1 MKRIVWIGILFLL
14 ALTACDGTTRE
25 ARRMVKCAEQLAD
38 TLPDSAARL
47 IDSVLRMPV
56 SFGERERM
64 DMALL
69 QAEALFGE
77 RGQEI
82 SPVMD
87 DDFFDEHAY
96 ISTSPELERAAVY
109 YAKKKQYAKAA
120 HAALYS
126 GFVQQHYDEKEAA
139 MRSFKE
145 AERYGKM
152 VCDSLTVAR
161 AEYRMG
167 RMLYYEGRVLDAIA
181 LLKDSDHGFEHHI
194 IEKAIV
200 KNMMAVCHLVLGNYE
215 DAELCLQQSL
225 MYAGK
230 KQFNKIGRKALN
242 NYAVLYQL
250 QGEYDSAIKCLR
262 SVANKPNLGHS
273 DLLLYVNL
281 CDIFAELHEFDSAA
295 VYFRRIDSLLPNA
308 QVKNETKVTAYI
320 LLSKFAESQ
329 DNDSLAL
336 FYRKQY
342 EEWLNKVRD
351 EREQY
356 YVYGIQQKYDY
367 GAIQNTMSQRIIR
380 RQRLAIILSIVVVL
394 ALMAFVI
401 SQIRLSKI
409 RKQEAEIKA
418 CLLRFMKQNEELA
431 KQSEDAKKVHHDL
444 EQQNQEKEEAFQ
456 ILAYQAEEYKNAFE
470 ASDKK
475 LSKALLKEQQ
485 IMQKMAAYLGNKSET
500 ALFDALRYSVFGND
514 EYWDAMT
521 KTFDKQFPGM
531 RKELAKRHPDLTEIE
546 QKILLLS
553 YVDASREDTAL
564 ILDIS
569 IFMVDKLRTS
579 VKKKMAAKASSDNI
593 NA

>member
-14 ALTACDGTTRE
+14 ALTACDRPTRE

-96 ISTSPELERAAVY
+96 ISTSPELERAAAY

-145 AERYGKM
+145 AEQYGKM
-152 VCDSLTVAR
+152 VDDSLTVAR
-161 AEYRMG
+161 AEYWMG

-225 MYAGK
+225 IYAGK
-230 KQFNKIGRKALN
+230 KHFNKIGRKALN

-351 EREQY
+351 EREQN

-409 RKQEAEIKA
+409 RKQEAEANANLFHFMQQNKA
-418 CLLRFMKQNEELA
+418 LVESNKEKDLKVLDATQQLSDLLYAKLMAMQKLDYCLKTPKDKIALK
-431 KQSEDAKKVHHDL
+431 DL
-444 EQQNQEKEEAFQ
+444 EKEVFGGGDHWEAVKEVFDS
-456 ILAYQAEEYKNAFE
+456 LYPSLWETLELKYPTMDE
-470 ASDKK
+470 MERRVCMLSHLK
-475 LSKALLKEQQ
+475 LSRLDEATLLG
-485 IMQKMAAYLGNKSET
+485 IST
-500 ALFDALRYSVFGND
+500 SV
-514 EYWDAMT
+514 
-521 KTFDKQFPGM
+521 
-531 RKELAKRHPDLTEIE
+531 L
-546 QKILLLS
+546 
-553 YVDASREDTAL
+553 
-564 ILDIS
+564 
-569 IFMVDKLRTS
+569 DKLRTKVRKTLVQDKTNS
-579 VKKKMAAKASSDNI
+579 
-593 NA
+593 

>member
-1 MKRIVWIGILFLL
+1 ML

-25 ARRMVKCAEQLAD
+25 ARRMVKRAEQLAD

-96 ISTSPELERAAVY
+96 ISTSPELERAAAY

-145 AERYGKM
+145 TEQYGKM
-152 VCDSLTVAR
+152 VDDSLTVAR
-161 AEYRMG
+161 AEYWMG

-230 KQFNKIGRKALN
+230 KHFNKIGRKALN

-351 EREQY
+351 EREQN

-367 GAIQNTMSQRIIR
+367 GALQNTMSQRIIR

-401 SQIRLSKI
+401 SQIRLAKI
-409 RKQEAEIKA
+409 RKQEAEANANLFHFMQQNKA
-418 CLLRFMKQNEELA
+418 LVESNKEKDLKVLDATQQLSDLLYAKLMAMQKLDYCLKTPKDKIALK
-431 KQSEDAKKVHHDL
+431 DL
-444 EQQNQEKEEAFQ
+444 EKEVFGGGDHWEAV
-456 ILAYQAEEYKNAFE
+456 KE
-470 ASDKK
+470 ALEVLYPGLWETIGLKYPDMDEMERRVCMLSHLK
-475 LSKALLKEQQ
+475 LSRLDEATLLG
-485 IMQKMAAYLGNKSET
+485 IST
-500 ALFDALRYSVFGND
+500 SV
-514 EYWDAMT
+514 
-521 KTFDKQFPGM
+521 
-531 RKELAKRHPDLTEIE
+531 L
-546 QKILLLS
+546 
-553 YVDASREDTAL
+553 
-564 ILDIS
+564 
-569 IFMVDKLRTS
+569 DKLRTKVRKTLVQDKTNS
-579 VKKKMAAKASSDNI
+579 
-593 NA
+593 

>member
-1 MKRIVWIGILFLL
+1 ML

-47 IDSVLRMPV
+47 IDSVLRMPA
-56 SFGERERM
+56 SFSERERM

-69 QAEALFGE
+69 QAEALFGC
-77 RGQEI
+77 RDGARTVSNDTLGVDACTI
-82 SPVMD
+82 SPIMD

-96 ISTSPELERAAVY
+96 ISTSPELERAAAY

-145 AERYGKM
+145 AEQYGKM
-152 VCDSLTVAR
+152 VNDSLTVAR
-161 AEYRMG
+161 AEYWMG

-230 KQFNKIGRKALN
+230 KHFNKIGRKALN

-281 CDIFAELHEFDSAA
+281 CDVFAELHEFDSAA

-342 EEWLNKVRD
+342 EEWLNKVRV
-351 EREQY
+351 EREQN

-418 CLLRFMKQNEELA
+418 CLLRFMKQNKALVESNKEKDLKVLDATQQLSDLLYA
-431 KQSEDAKKVHHDL
+431 KLMAMQKLDYCLKTPKDKIALKDL
-444 EQQNQEKEEAFQ
+444 EKEVFGGGDHWEAV
-456 ILAYQAEEYKNAFE
+456 KE
-470 ASDKK
+470 ALEVLYPGLWETIGLKYPDMDEMERRVCMLSHLK
-475 LSKALLKEQQ
+475 LSRLDEATLLG
-485 IMQKMAAYLGNKSET
+485 IST
-500 ALFDALRYSVFGND
+500 SV
-514 EYWDAMT
+514 
-521 KTFDKQFPGM
+521 
-531 RKELAKRHPDLTEIE
+531 L
-546 QKILLLS
+546 
-553 YVDASREDTAL
+553 
-564 ILDIS
+564 
-569 IFMVDKLRTS
+569 DKLRTKVRKTLVQDKTNS
-579 VKKKMAAKASSDNI
+579 
-593 NA
+593 

>member
-14 ALTACDGTTRE
+14 ALTACDGTTHE

-47 IDSVLRMPV
+47 IDSVLRMPA
-56 SFGERERM
+56 SFSERERM

-152 VCDSLTVAR
+152 VDDSLTVGR
-161 AEYRMG
+161 AEYWMG

-225 MYAGK
+225 IYAGK
-230 KQFNKIGRKALN
+230 KHFNKIGRKALN

-351 EREQY
+351 EREQN

-367 GAIQNTMSQRIIR
+367 GALQNTMSQRIIR
-380 RQRLAIILSIVVVL
+380 RQRLAIFLSIVVVL

-409 RKQEAEIKA
+409 RKQEAKA
-418 CLLRFMKQNEELA
+418 NANLFHFMQQNKALVESNKEKDLKVLDATQQLSDLLYAKLMAIQKLDYCLKTPKDKIALK
-431 KQSEDAKKVHHDL
+431 DL
-444 EQQNQEKEEAFQ
+444 EKEVFGGGDHWEAVKEV
-456 ILAYQAEEYKNAFE
+456 LDSLYPSLWETLELKYPTMDE
-470 ASDKK
+470 MERRVCMLSHLK
-475 LSKALLKEQQ
+475 LSRLDEATLLG
-485 IMQKMAAYLGNKSET
+485 IST
-500 ALFDALRYSVFGND
+500 SV
-514 EYWDAMT
+514 
-521 KTFDKQFPGM
+521 
-531 RKELAKRHPDLTEIE
+531 L
-546 QKILLLS
+546 
-553 YVDASREDTAL
+553 
-564 ILDIS
+564 
-569 IFMVDKLRTS
+569 DKLRTKVRKTLVQDKTNS
-579 VKKKMAAKASSDNI
+579 
-593 NA
+593 